1 MRVFSQPILSG
12 RTALITGVSRRRG
25 IGLAIARRLTE
36 LGTDLFIHSWSPHD
50 REQPWGSDA
59 DPDDIAHELRSGGRR
74 IEHLALDFADPSS
87 PARLMTAATSAF
99 GHVDVLILNHARS
112 SSESVDELT
121 ADELDLS
128 FQVNCR
134 ATLLLIKEWAAQHNG
149 SEGGRVIILIAGQ
162 HLGPMSSE
170 IPHALSKGALHQITQ
185 TLASHLAPLGI
196 TVNSV
201 NPGPTDT
208 GWADKRRHSAV
219 LERMPFGR
227 WGQPE
232 DAARLIGWLATDEA
246 QWVTGQVINSEGGFD
261 R

>member
-1 MRVFSQPILSG
+1 MRVSSQPILSG

-25 IGLAIARRLTE
+25 IGLAIARRLSE
-36 LGTDLFIHSWSPHD
+36 LGANLFIHSWAAHD
-50 REQPWGSDA
+50 REQPWGSDV
-59 DPDDIAHELRSGGRR
+59 DPDDITHELRSGGRR
-74 IEHLALDFADPSS
+74 IEHLALDFADPAS
-87 PARLMTAATSAF
+87 PARLMTAAMGAF

-112 SSESVDELT
+112 SSQSIDELT

-134 ATLLLIKEWAAQHNG
+134 ATLLLIKEWVAHHDG
-149 SEGGRVIILIAGQ
+149 TEGGRVVLLISGQ
-162 HLGPMSSE
+162 HLGPMPSE
-170 IPHALSKGALHQITQ
+170 IPYALSKGALHQVTQ
-185 TLASHLAPLGI
+185 TLASHLAPLRI

-208 GWADKRRHSAV
+208 GWADSRTHSAV
-219 LERMPFGR
+219 LERMPLGR

-232 DAARLIGWLATDEA
+232 DAARLVGWLATDEA
-246 QWVTGQVINSEGGFD
+246 QWVTGQVINSEGGFN